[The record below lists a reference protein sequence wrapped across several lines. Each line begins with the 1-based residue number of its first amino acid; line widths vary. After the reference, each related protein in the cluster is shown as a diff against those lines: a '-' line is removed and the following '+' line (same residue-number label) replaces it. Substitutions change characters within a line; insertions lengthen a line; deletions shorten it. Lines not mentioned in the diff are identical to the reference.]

1 MACLAAEL
9 GRAPPS
15 KIIKSSTP
23 RIPPALS
30 KLENSFSGHQSS
42 TAVVLGSQAK
52 MDLKSKGC
60 TLEPPAPLFS
70 LMPKVQPEEQETTQE
85 AMAPYLSPYPG
96 RQSVPEIALDYV
108 PIEKNCNGYLFGRGL
123 LPKPGFN
130 VRCSPCH
137 VRAALALFLATTPE
151 GLYINELIQSTASA
165 TDGLGGLYGFY
176 EPGSGEVKLGH
187 SNCPRRRRREWRRQC
202 APQTQIWWPF
212 YWEVPHRKKFEKI
225 MHSFLK
231 AIGAWTGKHRCSYC
245 HKVHQEK
252 FCLEK
257 CGGAYTLTLTID
269 VFVLALGWA
278 IRHRITPRFCT
289 PCPRD
294 YPACEDYPRKMAV
307 EINGTRPLDFM
318 TPKFLML
325 ASHHSAK
332 MRSHA
337 IACPSYFVPV
347 GSQSLFV
354 HIDNFIATLF
364 KLASDDDPSVRR
376 HVCQALVLLFAARP
390 EKLMPEMA
398 NVAEYMLYSTKDKN
412 ENVALEACEFWL
424 TFAEDADLAMHL
436 HPLLGKVAPVSVDY
450 LLDARP
456 LCELDDAADLGG
468 AQELILV
475 PTMEGLLRM
484 VLDNSKRVQEAGCS
498 AFATLEEDA
507 GLELIPA
514 RAAEPR
520 RCDDGEDLIPLLEQ
534 PSDDNPAAQCL
545 ASVTIAIGVSFLPYA
560 PPVFERSSRLEH
572 PGTPRFPSALLPH
585 CRSQRAKESAK
596 ATHRHSTT
604 KRRRQSPIATFVP
617 PHPQQFAFSLRC
629 PTKPPS
635 VPLPH
640 IGFDRFS
647 GDTQKTGPYAFSADF
662 GSSSSSAADRFR
674 FGGEG
679 GSPTSY
685 GSARGYGGYGGGYDE
700 YADSSAHSGSVSGGS
715 RPASSSGGGD
725 YGPPY
730 LNGRHDMHHHADL
743 RHPDLHHG
751 ELHPDLH
758 HASDLHRPPEFS
770 SAFGLMSLDDPNVLA
785 GLATDG
791 VPFFSHTAP
800 HEARRGSMQLAP
812 PPQPLAYQAYSPPSS
827 SHSHSGA
834 SGNHN
839 AGGNSIPT
847 PGREAETRELR
858 EFWKAY
864 MRTPLT
870 GPPGGGDALGLQTP
884 SANPGPN
891 QGMLGVGA
899 TPTRESVAGNGRR
912 FRVASL
918 PSVKTPEGEMDAAP
932 VYPVYD
938 RHAHQGH
945 QQLAPPPMAQGR
957 TMHHA
962 DDLRSY
968 EAAVLARKAPELVL
982 RKPVRRPTTSAGV
995 TGPTQQPQQQHA
1007 SQHQQQQ
1014 PAMFEFGAAARERG
1028 GGAGAG
1034 DSSSLAGAFGFGQGY
1049 AAAPSS
1055 TSPSNTSNTNN
1066 TNSGPN
1072 SPFPGTPT
1080 SAASASASASASDDE
1095 GAEALRPAFKRLPSQ
1110 TLGPLQTKRR
1120 RDRTAEG
1127 GVVGMAPLTLAPP
1140 PPESGNQQRERESSV
1155 NAYPDRPMIA
1165 LRAPPL
1171 GAHPQRRVRRLS
1183 APASPTG
1190 AAFVIN

>member
-1 MACLAAEL
+1 MSRDICVLTPATDRTNASTAATSS
-9 GRAPPS
+9 RAPICYRDMLTSVTHPKKPCAATRATTSKQACDQCVQSSLPCDGSNPCAKCATRKTRCTFVKFHRQTAPVGPGHPS
-15 KIIKSSTP
+15 SLSASTP
-23 RIPPALS
+23 SSAAHPPSHPSSMQSLPSLS
-30 KLENSFSGHQSS
+30 SHAQS
-42 TAVVLGSQAK
+42 
-52 MDLKSKGC
+52 
-60 TLEPPAPLFS
+60 
-70 LMPKVQPEEQETTQE
+70 
-85 AMAPYLSPYPG
+85 LSP
-96 RQSVPEIALDYV
+96 
-108 PIEKNCNGYLFGRGL
+108 
-123 LPKPGFN
+123 
-130 VRCSPCH
+130 
-137 VRAALALFLATTPE
+137 
-151 GLYINELIQSTASA
+151 
-165 TDGLGGLYGFY
+165 
-176 EPGSGEVKLGH
+176 
-187 SNCPRRRRREWRRQC
+187 
-202 APQTQIWWPF
+202 
-212 YWEVPHRKKFEKI
+212 
-225 MHSFLK
+225 
-231 AIGAWTGKHRCSYC
+231 
-245 HKVHQEK
+245 
-252 FCLEK
+252 
-257 CGGAYTLTLTID
+257 
-269 VFVLALGWA
+269 
-278 IRHRITPRFCT
+278 
-289 PCPRD
+289 
-294 YPACEDYPRKMAV
+294 
-307 EINGTRPLDFM
+307 
-318 TPKFLML
+318 
-325 ASHHSAK
+325 
-332 MRSHA
+332 
-337 IACPSYFVPV
+337 
-347 GSQSLFV
+347 
-354 HIDNFIATLF
+354 
-364 KLASDDDPSVRR
+364 
-376 HVCQALVLLFAARP
+376 
-390 EKLMPEMA
+390 
-398 NVAEYMLYSTKDKN
+398 
-412 ENVALEACEFWL
+412 
-424 TFAEDADLAMHL
+424 
-436 HPLLGKVAPVSVDY
+436 HPLLSGTHGGMMG
-450 LLDARP
+450 DAQP
-456 LCELDDAADLGG
+456 FLYAQQQAGG
-468 AQELILV
+468 
-475 PTMEGLLRM
+475 G
-484 VLDNSKRVQEAGCS
+484 G
-498 AFATLEEDA
+498 
-507 GLELIPA
+507 G
-514 RAAEPR
+514 
-520 RCDDGEDLIPLLEQ
+520 G
-534 PSDDNPAAQCL
+534 
-545 ASVTIAIGVSFLPYA
+545 
-560 PPVFERSSRLEH
+560 
-572 PGTPRFPSALLPH
+572 
-585 CRSQRAKESAK
+585 
-596 ATHRHSTT
+596 
-604 KRRRQSPIATFVP
+604 
-617 PHPQQFAFSLRC
+617 
-629 PTKPPS
+629 
-635 VPLPH
+635 
-640 IGFDRFS
+640 
-647 GDTQKTGPYAFSADF
+647 GPYTFSADF

-685 GSARGYGGYGGGYDE
+685 GSARGYGGGGGGGYGGGYDE

-730 LNGRHDMHHHADL
+730 LNGRHEMHHHADL
-743 RHPDLHHG
+743 R
-751 ELHPDLH
+751 HPDLH

-834 SGNHN
+834 SGNPN
-839 AGGNSIPT
+839 AGGNSVPT

-918 PSVKTPEGEMDAAP
+918 PSVKTPEGEMNAAP
-932 VYPVYD
+932 VYPMYD

-945 QQLAPPPMAQGR
+945 QQLAPPPVGQGR

-968 EAAVLARKAPELVL
+968 EAAVLARKAPDLVL

-995 TGPTQQPQQQHA
+995 TGPTQQPPQQQHA

-1055 TSPSNTSNTNN
+1055 SSPSNTSNTNN

-1080 SAASASASASASDDE
+1080 SAASASASASASDEE